1 MNKNHTSA
9 KVKKGF
15 TLTELLVVIA
25 ILAVLSTIT
34 VIGYTHFIKKAAISS
49 DNLLVNQVNTVINT
63 QRIYQNIEND
73 NDIARL
79 LQKHFEK
86 DIQIA
91 TKKYDMDI
99 RLLLAFS

>member
-1 MNKNHTSA
+1 MKKNHTPS

-49 DNLLVNQVNTVINT
+49 DTLLINQVNTILKV
-63 QRIYQNIEND
+63 
-73 NDIARL
+73 L
-79 LQKHFEK
+79 FHL
-86 DIQIA
+86 
-91 TKKYDMDI
+91 
-99 RLLLAFS
+99 